1 MRDVV
6 RSTKRGLGPSKLK
19 DGFDP
24 LQLASVIGPGD
35 DRPFDVRETSHL
47 ADVILL
53 GCWFMLREIELAA
66 ASKHHLWIEGNEI
79 HLLLPVHK
87 TSTAGSLTTRV
98 LRCACGSYMNKVCP
112 WHCAERHLIRLAGHD
127 RMINDT
133 DTPLLPDSQG
143 RTRSKH
149 LFVQALRL
157 VLQQAGI
164 ETQRPDAEGK
174 MIDRFSG
181 HSMRVSGAL
190 MLASA
195 GTPIY
200 LIQLLG
206 RWSSSAVERYVQ
218 HAPLSVVPEIPH
230 RVLHAEDPHPERP
243 QHGGREAVTAPATP
257 AVASLRAALAP
268 PERSLVVRPRS
279 SVVHIAVV
287 DEQANV
293 PQIWQTRCGWQ
304 YGLAKFY
311 RVPSVV
317 SPMRQC
323 LKCFQ
328 NSSDPTAGIEHESSS
343 EESDTSSSDRSA
355 SDRE

>member
-1 MRDVV
+1 M
-6 RSTKRGLGPSKLK
+6 
-19 DGFDP
+19 
-24 LQLASVIGPGD
+24 
-35 DRPFDVRETSHL
+35 
-47 ADVILL
+47 
-53 GCWFMLREIELAA
+53 
-66 ASKHHLWIEGNEI
+66 
-79 HLLLPVHK
+79 LPVHK
-87 TSTAGSLTTRV
+87 TSTTGSLTARV

-112 WHCAERHLIRLAGHD
+112 WHCAEMHLIRLAGHD

-133 DTPLLPDSQG
+133 DTPLLPDPQG
-143 RTRSKH
+143 RTVSKH
-149 LFVQALRL
+149 LFVQALRMAP
-157 VLQQAGI
+157 QQAGI
-164 ETQRPDAEGK
+164 ETQRPDADGK

-218 HAPLSVVPEIPH
+218 HAPLLVVPEIPH
-230 RVLHAEDPHPERP
+230 RVLHAEDLPPERFP
-243 QHGGREAVTAPATP
+243 QGARAAAPAPATRTVVVTP
-257 AVASLRAALAP
+257 SGNNFPPEVPQRITSMGHQLEVLSTEVASLQAALAP

-311 RVPSVV
+311 RVPSVTP
-317 SPMRQC
+317 PMRQC
-323 LKCFQ
+323 LRCFQ
-328 NSSDPTAGIEHESSS
+328 TSTDSTVGNEHESSS
-343 EESDTSSSDRSA
+343 EESDTSSSDGSA